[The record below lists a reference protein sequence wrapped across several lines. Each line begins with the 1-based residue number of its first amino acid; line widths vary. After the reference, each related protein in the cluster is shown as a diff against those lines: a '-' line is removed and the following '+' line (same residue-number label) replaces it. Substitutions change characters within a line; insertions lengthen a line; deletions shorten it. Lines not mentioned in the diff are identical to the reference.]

1 VGIRDATAE
10 LSNPET
16 TPLVIVENFSEIL
29 TISSIFTN
37 IAKCVDRKRAPI
49 DNDNTPIIIEVQFY

>member
-16 TPLVIVENFSEIL
+16 TPLVEIFSEIL